1 MSDNLK
7 KYIEDN
13 RLEADVFSFDVDQG
27 WEELR
32 QRLPQTPK
40 KDYTWLWKV
49 AASVSL
55 LISISTVLFFTWN
68 QEGNNYV
75 VSEVSET
82 EKYYQSMVDAKLVL
96 VKDRV
101 DPEILM
107 ELEEMDRVFEELKSD
122 LADDVDNEEVIAAM
136 IDNYR
141 LKLKIL
147 ERILEELDDETIES
161 ENKSS

>member
-7 KYIEDN
+7 KYIDEN
-13 RLEADVFSFDVDQG
+13 RSELDVFSFDLEAGLADLQ
-27 WEELR
+27 
-32 QRLPQTPK
+32 QRLPK
-40 KDYTWLWKV
+40 KERDLTWIWKV
-49 AASVSL
+49 AAAVSL
-55 LISISTVLFFTWN
+55 LITVCTVLFFTMDRGSN
-68 QEGNNYV
+68 QYMA
-75 VSEVSET
+75 SEASET

-101 DPEILM
+101 DPQILM

-147 ERILEELDDETIES
+147 EKILEELDDEAVEA